1 MCNTVDDDFQLML
14 NTLDMGTQIEEYQGS
29 IADIALK
36 QAEKNF
42 MYVLGNSNALGQ
54 FVQSLKS
61 EQGWDISLGEE
72 AKKLLDEGTLKFV
85 PRNDGDGFLP
95 ILSGPDNKFAAQVR
109 LHPKDMTPE
118 LADGINNYV
127 INKQLAEISK
137 KLDEINETLGK
148 VEAGQ
153 RNDRIGLVCSAENI
167 FRQALS
173 VNDSELQRHL
183 MATAI
188 QTANNGRAQLM
199 ETMKYDIKYLSEKTA
214 APLSTIFSSQKT
226 TAETVK
232 NIRTAFM
239 YINEATSICAQ
250 GYMAFGEKDAMLQSI
265 TEYKD
270 FINSNII
277 KNKAYEMLQEYDDS
291 ISDNNF
297 WIDKPRIVYNE
308 LNKLTVNQRE
318 NISLLKDEFY

>member
-1 MCNTVDDDFQLML
+1 MYNTIDDDFQLML
-14 NTLDMGTQIEEYQGS
+14 NTLDMGTQIEEYQDS

-36 QAEKNF
+36 QAENNF
-42 MYVLGNSNALGQ
+42 LYVLGNSNAFAQ
-54 FVQSLKS
+54 FVKSLKL
-61 EQGWDISLGEE
+61 EQGWDISLGKD
-72 AKKLLDEGTLKFV
+72 AKKLLDEGVLKFV

-118 LADGINNYV
+118 LANGINNYV

-137 KLDEINETLGK
+137 KLDEINDTLEK

-153 RNDRIGLVCSAENI
+153 RNDRIGLICSAENI

-173 VNDSELQRHL
+173 VKDVELQRQL

-199 ETMKYDIKYLSEKTA
+199 ETMKYDIKYLSEKTN

-226 TAETVK
+226 TSETVK
-232 NIRTAFM
+232 NIRTAFI

-250 GYMAFGEKDAMLQSI
+250 GYMAYGEKNAMLQSI

-270 FINSNII
+270 FINTNII
-277 KNKAYEMLQEYDDS
+277 ENKAYEMLQEYDDN
-291 ISDNNF
+291 ILDNNF
-297 WIDKPRIVYNE
+297 WIDKPRSVYNE
-308 LNKLTVNQRE
+308 LNKLTVNPQD
-318 NISLLKDEFY
+318 NVKLLKKEFY